1 MRACEKRGDLSAGCR
16 IKAHSLDHPREK
28 VRGGNA
34 ERDGISFAVA
44 LMLCNSVSPSP
55 IPGKCNANPD
65 WC

>member
-1 MRACEKRGDLSAGCR
+1 MKREADLIACCR
-16 IKAHSLDHPREK
+16 IKAHRLGHPLEK
-28 VRGGNA
+28 VKGGNA